1 MLQQIID
8 FHEEGGELRELL
20 LTLSD
25 SDWDRKTLFKDWTI
39 NDVVLHLH
47 SSDINA
53 ATSVRD
59 TDEYEA
65 LRRDIQEKRKSGL
78 SMIEESRQRYPGL
91 RGKALL
97 ARWWEQLE
105 ALCEMLAVKDPN
117 ARLTWAGPTMAVR
130 MFTTA
135 RQMETWAHG
144 QEIYDVM
151 GKQRV
156 FHDRLRNV
164 AEIGVRTFGWT
175 FTNRKLPLPGDPP
188 YVRLT
193 APSGAIWEW
202 NVPQPTNAIEGSGV
216 EFCQVVTQTRSIG
229 DTSLKVTGDPAR
241 RWMELAQCFAGPP
254 NDPPPKGARHIA
266 RAS

>member
-1 MLQQIID
+1 MLQQITD
-8 FHEEGGELRELL
+8 FHDEGAELRELL

-25 SDWDRKTLFKDWTI
+25 ADWERKTLFKDWTV

-47 SSDINA
+47 ASDINA
-53 ATSVRD
+53 AASVRD
-59 TDEYEA
+59 AAEYEA

-78 SMIEESRQRYPGL
+78 SLIAETRQRYPDL

-97 ARWWEQLE
+97 ARWWAQLEQL
-105 ALCEMLAVKDPN
+105 CELLAAKDPT
-117 ARLTWAGPTMAVR
+117 ARLTWAGPTMAVK

-151 GKQRV
+151 GRERV

-175 FTNRKLPLPGDPP
+175 FANRKMQPPGDVP

-202 NVPQPTNAIEGSGV
+202 NAPSADNAVVGEGV
-216 EFCQVVTQTRSIG
+216 EFCQVVTQTRNVG
-229 DTSLKVTGDPAR
+229 DTRLRVTGEVAR
-241 RWMELAQCFAGPP
+241 RWMALAQCFAGPP
-254 NDPPPKGARHIA
+254 NDPPPKGARFKA
-266 RAS
+266 KK